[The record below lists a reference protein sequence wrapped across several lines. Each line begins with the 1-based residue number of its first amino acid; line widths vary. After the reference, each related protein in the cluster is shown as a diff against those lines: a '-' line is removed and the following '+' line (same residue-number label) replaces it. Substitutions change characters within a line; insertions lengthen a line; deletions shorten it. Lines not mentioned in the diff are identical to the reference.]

1 MRETPLYKEYF
12 AHRPIRLRFTP
23 SEDELH
29 RHGTRFTLLLQHEL
43 PFSIAFYAT
52 GRIRLAID
60 AMDLLHQSPATIDT
74 FVIVSSDSDFFPLVN
89 RLRSSG
95 KMVVV
100 SGRKASTSAVLMNS
114 CDRFIA
120 LDANT
125 SSPIK
130 TDEVA
135 IQKPTDTSASTA
147 INDESSIEN
156 GDGFSPTDLLLRAM
170 EASMDEQGNVK
181 GSMLHDTMRR
191 IDPGFDFKKL
201 GHRTFTRFLESSSDV
216 KVMRSDGPGDMIIQL
231 LHPQTE
237 QYIEK

>member
-1 MRETPLYKEYF
+1 MEKGTHGGMGDDLRPEYDLS
-12 AHRPIRLRFTP
+12 RLLRG
-23 SEDELH
+23 SV
-29 RHGTRFTLLLQHEL
+29 RGK
-43 PFSIAFYAT
+43 YAE
-52 GRIRLAID
+52 
-60 AMDLLHQSPATIDT
+60 
-74 FVIVSSDSDFFPLVN
+74 
-89 RLRSSG
+89 
-95 KMVVV
+95 
-100 SGRKASTSAVLMNS
+100 
-114 CDRFIA
+114 RFIA

-125 SSPIK
+125 SSSSK

-135 IQKPTDTSASTA
+135 VQKPTDTSASTA

-156 GDGFSPTDLLLRAM
+156 GDGLSPTALLLRAM
-170 EASMDEQGNVK
+170 VASMDEQGNVK

-237 QYIEK
+237 